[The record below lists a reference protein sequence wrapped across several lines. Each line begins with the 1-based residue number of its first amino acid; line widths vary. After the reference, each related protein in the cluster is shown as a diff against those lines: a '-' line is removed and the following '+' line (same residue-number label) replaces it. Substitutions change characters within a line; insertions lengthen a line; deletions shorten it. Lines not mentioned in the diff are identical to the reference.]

1 MHQRFTVPIDDQNW
15 HQGTPPAGHETLV
28 PQEGRGEGCDA
39 TRSSDTAA
47 IREKVQTIAALR
59 QINAYLAK
67 FVPQTMQRLVAVNPT
82 APALSKCERDVSVLF
97 LRISS
102 AAALRERLAPGTRN
116 RQVEHYFS
124 TFLDHIYEAD
134 GELNEITGDGFM
146 AIFQAAAPQRHA
158 MNAAKAALAIVATTE
173 ALNKEQPGHPLAV
186 RMGLNSGA
194 ALVGLTRLQGRS
206 GTRSTFTATG
216 TMTILAARLA
226 GRAAPGQILIGPET
240 LRRVGTHYAW
250 QKLGCESLKNLA
262 EPVDI
267 YRLLVASPSR

>member
-1 MHQRFTVPIDDQNW
+1 
-15 HQGTPPAGHETLV
+15 
-28 PQEGRGEGCDA
+28 
-39 TRSSDTAA
+39 
-47 IREKVQTIAALR
+47 
-59 QINAYLAK
+59 
-67 FVPQTMQRLVAVNPT
+67 
-82 APALSKCERDVSVLF
+82 
-97 LRISS
+97 
-102 AAALRERLAPGTRN
+102 
-116 RQVEHYFS
+116 
-124 TFLDHIYEAD
+124 
-134 GELNEITGDGFM
+134 
-146 AIFQAAAPQRHA
+146 

-173 ALNKEQPGHPLAV
+173 ALNKQHHEHPLAV

-267 YRLLVASPSR
+267 YRLLVTSPSP